1 ALRTALGIAD
11 DGIRS
16 AAAQRVGVEWA
27 HRDAVAAF
35 ESRGQLPVDVR
46 DAYRD
51 AVAAEWARL
60 DASDF
65 LSYADSRETLNDMLM
80 GLMHTLGVDPER
92 TFEVASTH
100 PPLTIA
106 GPFAA
111 YVTVERTSF
120 ANSAWKDPE
129 RYLAVL
135 EAMPR
140 DQRRQQLTAAF
151 AEAYAR
157 SRPEDAL

>member
-1 ALRTALGIAD
+1 
-11 DGIRS
+11 
-16 AAAQRVGVEWA
+16 V
-27 HRDAVAAF
+27 
-35 ESRGQLPVDVR
+35 
-46 DAYRD
+46 
-51 AVAAEWARL
+51 EWARL
-60 DASDF
+60 DSSDF
-65 LSYADSRETLNDMLM
+65 LSYADTQPMLNDMLM
-80 GLMHTLGVDPER
+80 GLMHTIGVDPER

-120 ANSAWKDPE
+120 VNSAWLDPE

-135 EAMPR
+135 DAMPPG
-140 DQRRQQLTAAF
+140 QRKQQLTTGF

-157 SRPEDAL
+157 ARPEEALAWAQAHPQSLDFQVRVIRE